1 MMPRLVPCTALVLS
15 GAFVFHAVV
24 GMGAWAEETHDI
36 YRANTP
42 KVLVPDG
49 NADDDRGAEI
59 PSAEARL
66 AFQRAYRRAGA
77 PRLAVFWNRV
87 FDDRLR
93 EMEAESRLVFKGNRV
108 GQAGDASGLSHER
121 GEWTVSI
128 EKRQDHVRP
137 QTLSGKSGFRFQSG
151 FLRPLIEA
159 GATVIDRAAIMR
171 LTAAEQSLVEPA
183 RSTEDRQFVETSALM
198 GRADLLIQI
207 AVSPFE
213 DSKTPAFLH
222 VSIIHVKS
230 GQVKANFF
238 HEATP
243 EYEGRQTWKAVSGGY
258 VQVTQSPDFERM
270 GRILAALTMD
280 ALANLESI

>member
-1 MMPRLVPCTALVLS
+1 MMSRLVSCTVSVLS
-15 GAFVFHAVV
+15 AVFVFYIVIGV
-24 GMGAWAEETHDI
+24 GVRAEEAGDI

-42 KVLVPDG
+42 KVLIPDVG
-49 NADDDRGAEI
+49 ADDDRGAAI

-66 AFQRAYRRAGA
+66 AFQRAYQRAGA

-93 EMEAESRLVFKGNRV
+93 EMEAESRVVFKENRV
-108 GQAGDASGLSHER
+108 DQAEDANRLSHER
-121 GEWTVSI
+121 SEWTVSI
-128 EKRQDHVRP
+128 EKRQDRARP
-137 QTLSGKSGFRFQSG
+137 QTFSEKSGFRFQSG

-171 LTAAEQSLVEPA
+171 LTAAEQALAEPA
-183 RSTEDRQFVETSALM
+183 RSIEDRQFVETSALM

-207 AVSPFE
+207 AVSPSE
-213 DSKTPAFLH
+213 DSKTSAFLH
-222 VSIIHVKS
+222 VSIIDVKS
-230 GQVKANFF
+230 GQIKANFF

-243 EYEGRQTWKAVSGGY
+243 EYEGRQTWSAVSGGY
-258 VQVTQSPDFERM
+258 VQVTQSLDFERM
-270 GRILAALTMD
+270 GRTLAALTMN

>member
-1 MMPRLVPCTALVLS
+1 MMSRFVSCRALVLAS
-15 GAFVFHAVV
+15 VSVFCIVTGA
-24 GMGAWAEETHDI
+24 GAWAEEAHDI

-49 NADDDRGAEI
+49 NADDGRSTEI

-66 AFQRAYRRAGA
+66 AFQRAYRRAGT
-77 PRLAVFWNRV
+77 PRLTVFGNRV

-108 GQAGDASGLSHER
+108 GQAGDANRLSHER

-137 QTLSGKSGFRFQSG
+137 QTLSEKSGFRFQSG

-171 LTAAEQSLVEPA
+171 LTAAEQALAEPA
-183 RSTEDRQFVETSALM
+183 RSIEDRQFVETSALM
-198 GRADLLIQI
+198 DRADLLIQI
-207 AVSPFE
+207 AFSSSV
-213 DSKTPAFLH
+213 DSENTAFFH
-222 VSIIHVKS
+222 VSIIDGKS
-230 GQVKANFF
+230 GQIKANFF

-243 EYEGRQTWKAVSGGY
+243 SNEGRQTWSAVSGGY
-258 VQVTQSPDFERM
+258 VKVTQSPDFERM
-270 GRILAALTMD
+270 GRILATLTMD
-280 ALANLESI
+280 ALANLEPI